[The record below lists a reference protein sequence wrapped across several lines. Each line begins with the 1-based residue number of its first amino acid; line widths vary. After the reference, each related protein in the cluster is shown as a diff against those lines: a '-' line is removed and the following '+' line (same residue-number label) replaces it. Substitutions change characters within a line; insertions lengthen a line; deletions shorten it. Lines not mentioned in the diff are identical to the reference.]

1 MLQSDLFCTGAARDT
16 NILRPELILK
26 KNPPLY
32 LVNSVSRTHNL
43 YRYIDDVY
51 CSIFLK
57 NKPPFMADT
66 LAINLFASPLPHW

>member
-43 YRYIDDVY
+43 
-51 CSIFLK
+51 
-57 NKPPFMADT
+57 
-66 LAINLFASPLPHW
+66 